1 MKVIIRTAA
10 EEDLHRIF
18 DWIKQDNPAAATRMV
33 ARIRDRI
40 NFLELDSLADM
51 GRARPR
57 AWNARTDRISVHCR
71 LRGPPRP

>member
-40 NFLELDSLADM
+40 NFLELEHFQEKWPPVFRRKCDQISNLEPDSDH
-51 GRARPR
+51 R
-57 AWNARTDRISVHCR
+57 
-71 LRGPPRP
+71 